1 MKAFEKVIY
10 WIGIY
15 SICATTS
22 DYLEEVLNGLGRR
35 LHDWSK
41 NEHPEKK
48 KPNRGVNLSTGETG
62 EPINR
67 IGF

>member
-1 MKAFEKVIY
+1 MKKVIY

-15 SICATTS
+15 SICAVSS
-22 DYLEEVLNGLGRR
+22 DYVDEVLSGLGRR
-35 LHDWSK
+35 LHKWAIAATDEL
-41 NEHPEKK
+41 NKK
-48 KPNRGVNLSTGETG
+48 KERRSVNIGDGTVG